1 MKKLCLI
8 GCGGI
13 GKQHLT
19 NLLMLDDLVEV
30 VGFCDY
36 DEERALDCVRLA
48 KCGRAYTDHKVM
60 LDTEQPDIVYICV
73 PPYCHGE
80 IERDVIERGIHFFT
94 EKPVALDLDTAVKI
108 RDAAEA
114 KGLITAV
121 GFQCRYSLISE
132 QTRAFCTNHEII
144 CVDCTR
150 VGHVPSAFW
159 WRDKELSGGQ
169 LVEQSIHQLDI
180 IRYAM
185 GEPDEVFTYNTR
197 GFVKGVTDYNT
208 DDCSVTVVKF
218 KNGAVGTITSGCY
231 STGTASFDSKIVFS
245 SRDCRAELKILDK
258 LTIVGDKN
266 EMRKEKEAELRESGK
281 LATIG
286 ERTHEFKDTET
297 NESLICDR
305 TFIEAVISGD
315 GSNIRSSYRDG
326 VNSLAFALACNKS
339 METGAPV
346 KVETK

>member
-13 GKQHLT
+13 GREHLS
-19 NLLMLDDLVEV
+19 NLLSLSDLVEV

-36 DEERALDCVRLA
+36 DEERALGCVRLA
-48 KCGRAYTDHKVM
+48 GCGRAYTDHRKM
-60 LDTEQPDIVYICV
+60 LDELTPDIVYICV

-80 IERDVIERGIHFFT
+80 IERDVIERGIHFFV
-94 EKPVALDLDTAVKI
+94 EKPVAIDMDTAISI

-121 GFQCRYSLISE
+121 GFQCRYSLIAE
-132 QTRAFCTNHEII
+132 QAKSFCKCNEIVY
-144 CVDCTR
+144 VDCTR
-150 VGHVPSAFW
+150 IGNVPSAFW

-169 LVEQSIHQLDI
+169 LVEQSIHQLDM

-185 GEPDEVFTYNTR
+185 GEPDEVFSYNTR

-218 KNGAVGTITSGCY
+218 KNGAVGTVTSGCY
-231 STGTASFDSKIVFS
+231 STGVDCFDSRIVFS
-245 SRDCRAELKILDK
+245 SRDCRAELKITDK
-258 LTIVGDKN
+258 LTLVGWGTD
-266 EMRKEKEAELRESGK
+266 MRKEDKAAMRDAGK
-281 LATIG
+281 LSTVG
-286 ERTHEFKDTET
+286 ERTLEFKDPEE
-297 NESLICDR
+297 NSNLICDR

-315 GSNIRSSYRDG
+315 GGKIRSSYSDA
-326 VNSLAFALACNKS
+326 VNSLAFALACNRS
-339 METGAPV
+339 MEAGAPC
-346 KVETK
+346 KVEIR